1 MLTCG
6 LLSTC
11 HFWLRVVGSCLEDD
25 KDREALRCADERE
38 ARRWTRGWL
47 PWLPWCVVW
56 KPRAPCAVVEDVP
69 LAPAFLFPS
78 RFDKA
83 SKRES
88 GGAEG
93 VENLVN
99 GLLVSF
105 PGVTDGVG

>member
-1 MLTCG
+1 M
-6 LLSTC
+6 
-11 HFWLRVVGSCLEDD
+11 
-25 KDREALRCADERE
+25 
-38 ARRWTRGWL
+38 
-47 PWLPWCVVW
+47 
-56 KPRAPCAVVEDVP
+56 EDVP